1 MPDLNALSGAN
12 APAWPKDTMAAKIAF
27 YGDPRGPHGVNE
39 SWFSSNVVRVVPPFK
54 MTYAGKLIASIAFHK
69 KCAPALT
76 SALQAIWGS
85 CDRDQTKIDAAG
97 LSEYG
102 GSFSYRLIRGSS
114 SAISNHSFAIAI
126 DIAPT
131 GNALGRRKGTMP
143 AFAVKAFKDQGF
155 RWGGDYKV
163 RKDWMHFEAV
173 RPT

>member
-1 MPDLNALSGAN
+1 MAT
-12 APAWPKDTMAAKIAF
+12 WPKDTMAAKIAF

-39 SWFSSNVVRVVPPFK
+39 SWFSNNVVRVVPPFK
-54 MTYAGKLIASIAFHK
+54 MTYAGKPIASIAFHK

-76 SALQAIWGS
+76 AALQAIWEACG
-85 CDRDQTKIDAAG
+85 RDQKKIDACG

-102 GSFSYRLIRGSS
+102 GSFNYRLIRGS

-126 DIAPT
+126 DIAPSE
-131 GNALGRRKGTMP
+131 NALGVKKGKMP

-155 RWGGDYKV
+155 RWGGDYSG

-173 RPT
+173 SS

>member
-1 MPDLNALSGAN
+1 MAT
-12 APAWPKDTMAAKIAF
+12 WPKDNMADKIAF

-39 SWFSSNVVRVVPPFK
+39 SWFSNNVVRVVPPFK
-54 MTYAGKLIASIAFHK
+54 MTYAGKPIASIAFHK
-69 KCAPALT
+69 KCAAALKA
-76 SALQAIWGS
+76 ALQAIWEA
-85 CDRDQTKIDAAG
+85 CDKDQKKIDAAG

-102 GSFSYRLIRGSS
+102 GSFNYRLIRGS

-131 GNALGRRKGTMP
+131 GNALGVTKGKMP

-155 RWGGDYKV
+155 RWGGDYKG

-173 RPT
+173 SS